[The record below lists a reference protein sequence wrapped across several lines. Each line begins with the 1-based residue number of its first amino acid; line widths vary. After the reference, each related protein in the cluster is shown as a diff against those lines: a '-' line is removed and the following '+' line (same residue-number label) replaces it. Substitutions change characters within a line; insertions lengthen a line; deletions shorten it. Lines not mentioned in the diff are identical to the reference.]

1 MKKIN
6 FKKMYAEN
14 FMCFGSDGVS
24 IDFSNFNNIV
34 LIRGKNLDTVENT
47 SITEKH
53 SSNGAGKS
61 SIPAILVYGL
71 YGKTIRKP
79 NKINHKDIINQS
91 VGKKLK
97 VEIYWEITLVYEFRP
112 DMLAYDLYADSRLW
126 WVFAQR
132 NPNTLKD
139 PYFDFVAGVSIYLPK
154 ADLLKQLLGL

>member
-79 NKINHKDIINQS
+79 NKMTTNYKEPENQTAF
-91 VGKKLK
+91 VFGKVLK
-97 VEIYWEITLVYEFRP
+97 T
-112 DMLAYDLYADSRLW
+112 SGT
-126 WVFAQR
+126 
-132 NPNTLKD
+132 NPQK
-139 PYFDFVAGVSIYLPK
+139 
-154 ADLLKQLLGL
+154 